1 MAEEKYMVHTTAPI
15 NPQTGRQV
23 CVRCGELLH
32 QVDLSAIPKPGP
44 MNTELSK
51 IEAHCYAPA
60 IHVMVV
66 PGRPKVVLGDDNA
79 DFKLPTIAQ
88 FCAMVSGKKAE

>member
-1 MAEEKYMVHTTAPI
+1 MAEEKYIVHTTAPI
-15 NPQTGRQV
+15 NPETGKQN

-32 QVDLSAIPKPGP
+32 EVDLGAIPKPGP
-44 MNTELSK
+44 IKTELSK

-66 PGRPKVVLGDDNA
+66 PGYPKRVLGDDNA
-79 DFKLPTIAQ
+79 DFKLPSIGQ
-88 FCAMVSGKKAE
+88 FCVKAGKKAE